1 MQRFSIFQE
10 LDALIYE
17 TIGQIGYIKY
27 ICRLEK
33 PGIVLVLIMKQCED
47 DTAFVPSNVLQTS
60 LANYI

>member
-1 MQRFSIFQE
+1 MQE
-10 LDALIYE
+10 PDALIYE
-17 TIGQIGYIKY
+17 TIEQIGYMKY

-33 PGIVLVLIMKQCED
+33 LSNVLVLIMKQCED